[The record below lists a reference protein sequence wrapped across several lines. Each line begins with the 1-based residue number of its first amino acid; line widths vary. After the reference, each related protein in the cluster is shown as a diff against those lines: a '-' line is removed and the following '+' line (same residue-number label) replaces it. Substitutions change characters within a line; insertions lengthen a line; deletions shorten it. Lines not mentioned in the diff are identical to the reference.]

1 MKPKSN
7 GKPSSAKSGAG
18 DPGAGVPFSRPVSVD
33 PLPDEGFEVEIEA
46 DAEERKALAALVGL
60 VDIGKL
66 GAVFRVTRR
75 PQGRVNVKGQVSA
88 TITQTCVVSLDPF
101 ESAVSEEV
109 DVDFTRL
116 EDIEKAAS
124 ERAKR
129 ERAMPRDQAK
139 FEEEDEDPPD
149 PIIDG
154 KIDLGALAGEFLA
167 LALDPYPKKPG
178 VSFDEIITET
188 PEERESPFAILRKW
202 DKTS

>member
-18 DPGAGVPFSRPVSVD
+18 DPGAGVPFSRLVSVD

-46 DAEERKALAALVGL
+46 DAEERK
-60 VDIGKL
+60 
-66 GAVFRVTRR
+66 GARGFGRAGRYRKTRVT
-75 PQGRVNVKGQVSA
+75 
-88 TITQTCVVSLDPF
+88 
-101 ESAVSEEV
+101 EEV

-116 EDIEKAAS
+116 EDIENAAS

-167 LALDPYPKKPG
+167 LVIDPYPKKPG